1 MGKFILCSG
10 RRALEPLRIETT
22 DSVLYTIE
30 ELCYYLYQHIY
41 LITEDF
47 FSEQIIS
54 WLENQVDK
62 KELADKLRQLNRSQG
77 TLKDKVICVLCST
90 DYYTEKEMKEL
101 ILIMDKMDGLPF
113 IKRRKIK
120 ADIYVKYERYLF
132 AAKEYE
138 AILQSKEA
146 SILTS
151 VEYGNLLH
159 NYGIV
164 LLYIGS
170 LQEAAAKMKEAYQA
184 NQNEESLKSYFL
196 IRKMQGDTEIL
207 VREQKELMVSEEML
221 TALGQVLKDA
231 ESMELQNSYQAG
243 YRKLQELKEKSD
255 AIKFYR
261 ELDNLLEAWIKEYRN
276 KVC

>member
-10 RRALEPLRIETT
+10 SRAKEPLRIETT
-22 DSVLYTIE
+22 DTVLYTLE
-30 ELCYYLYQHIY
+30 ELCYYLYQYIY

-47 FSEQIIS
+47 FSDYVIS
-54 WLENQVDK
+54 WLETQVDHK
-62 KELADKLRQLNRSQG
+62 VLADKLRELNRTQG

-101 ILIMDKMDGLPF
+101 IVIMNKIDGLPF

-146 SILTS
+146 SILTP
-151 VEYGNLLH
+151 VEYGNLMH

-170 LQEAAAKMKEAYQA
+170 VKEAAAKMKEAYQS
-184 NQNEESLKSYFL
+184 NQNEESLRSYILCLKMAGDMEVLESERKEFL
-196 IRKMQGDTEIL
+196 
-207 VREQKELMVSEEML
+207 VSEEMMEGL
-221 TALGQVLKDA
+221 REIVKDA
-231 ESMELQNSYQAG
+231 ESMELNNPYHTAF
-243 YRKLQELKEKSD
+243 RKLHDLKEKSD
-255 AIKFYR
+255 VIKFYR
-261 ELDNLLEAWIKEYRN
+261 ELDTMLTDWIREYRN
-276 KVC
+276 KEC